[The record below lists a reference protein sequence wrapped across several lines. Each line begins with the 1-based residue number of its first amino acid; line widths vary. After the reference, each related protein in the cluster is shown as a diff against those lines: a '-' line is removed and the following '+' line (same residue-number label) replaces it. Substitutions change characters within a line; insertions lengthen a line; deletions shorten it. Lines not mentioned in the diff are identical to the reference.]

1 MKIEDK
7 KNTMEHNSKKA
18 QVGFV
23 RLKSYIG
30 TKKECPKSTISK
42 SPITIQ

>member
-1 MKIEDK
+1 MKIEEK
-7 KNTMEHNSKKA
+7 QNIMEQNSKKT

-30 TKKECPKSTISK
+30 AKKECPKSTISK